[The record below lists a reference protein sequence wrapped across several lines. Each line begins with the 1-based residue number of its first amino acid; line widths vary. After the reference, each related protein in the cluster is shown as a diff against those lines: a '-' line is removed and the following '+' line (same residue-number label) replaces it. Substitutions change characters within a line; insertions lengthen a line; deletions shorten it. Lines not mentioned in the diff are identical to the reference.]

1 MTAQQHLDIV
11 LLQTKLNRPGVTRNL
26 VARPRLTKL
35 LDSGMEGPLTLVV
48 APAGFGKTTLV
59 SSWLQERN
67 NTRGAPIP
75 AAWLSLDEGDRERDL
90 LPRYFIGALRTIF
103 PDACPETLNL
113 LNTRDEAPVGLLSD
127 MLINELELLP
137 SRFIIVLD
145 DFYTLH
151 DQSVLEFLNE
161 FAQHWPRHMHMVIL
175 SRHNPPLPLASLRA
189 KGLLTEIRARELRFS
204 PDETSQYFNHVFAD
218 TPDESALSLL
228 QQQLEGWIAGLK
240 MITLSM
246 GDRYAPRALIS
257 ALREGDLYI
266 TDYLLDEVIHAQPPP
281 IQRFLLTTS
290 IADRFCA
297 PLCEALMDGSD
308 VECDVRACLDY
319 IDATEL
325 FVTPLDTHRQWY
337 RFHRMFRDLLRHRL
351 WIAMGTEQIKVLHGR
366 AADWYAAQ
374 GMPEQAIHHALE
386 GGDLERAARFM
397 TQGLCDALNSE
408 DWPTLERRLHLMPES
423 FIQTSPDLLI
433 IRAWIH
439 GIKYEY
445 DKLSPLIARIEASLD
460 ANDRSPRMLS
470 MRGQI
475 AVLKGHYHYYFNQY
489 EQAVNEC
496 RKGLALMPEEWR
508 YARGIAGLYLGLSL
522 YSTGR
527 TDDAETYLIEQYR
540 SFSRAKVDSTG
551 LRFLMGQAIKSVYAG
566 AYEITARTAQALL
579 RQGTQARLPL
589 FQGWG
594 HYFLGLV
601 DYEWNALETAG
612 RHFMDG
618 GDAVFGINQLIA
630 RNAMIGQA
638 LASQAC
644 GDSIAALETLDQLSQ
659 IDLQYHGREETDT
672 TSARARVM
680 LMQGNL
686 EAAGRWAD
694 LFVAPLAEQSLAI
707 QIERPHLTKARIL
720 VARNMGADV
729 QAAVGIL
736 DAVGEIAERTFNV
749 RVTIEILALRA
760 LAQLTQGD
768 SDAARATLIR
778 AAELARQ
785 GPFTRTFVDLG
796 PRMQKLL
803 YQIAGH
809 EPTKNT
815 VSRILAAFQGS
826 EATGAAGNHKA
837 GRPVG
842 FQTDAAIGPI
852 ESLTPREREVMALM
866 AEPISLK
873 VIAARMNISYA
884 TARRYTISIYNKFG
898 VHSRWEAVDSA
909 VQHGIIFPR

>member
-1 MTAQQHLDIV
+1 MAERQHLDIV

-59 SSWLQERN
+59 SSWLQERS
-67 NTRGAPIP
+67 NTSDAPIP
-75 AAWLSLDEGDRERDL
+75 AAWLSLDEGDREQDL

-113 LNTRDEAPVGLLSD
+113 LNTRDEVPAGLLSD

-151 DQSVLEFLNE
+151 DQSVLEFLND

-204 PDETSQYFNHVFAD
+204 SDETSQYFDHVFAS
-218 TPDESALSLL
+218 TPDEGALSLL

-257 ALREGDLYI
+257 ALREGDVYI
-266 TDYLLDEVIHAQPPP
+266 TDYLLDEVIHAQPPA

-297 PLCEALMDGSD
+297 SLCEALMDGSD

-319 IDATEL
+319 IDAAEL
-325 FVTPLDTHRQWY
+325 FVIPLDTHRQWY

-351 WIAMGTEQIKVLHGR
+351 WIAMGTEQIKLLHGR

-374 GMPEQAIHHALE
+374 NMPEQAIHHALE
-386 GGDLERAARFM
+386 GGNLEQAARFM
-397 TQGLCDALNSE
+397 TQGLRDILNSE
-408 DWPTLERRLHLMPES
+408 EWPTLERWLHLMPES

-439 GIKYEY
+439 GNKYEY
-445 DKLSPLIARIEASLD
+445 DKLGPLITQLEALPD
-460 ANDRSPRMLS
+460 GDDQSPRMLAI
-470 MRGQI
+470 RGQA
-475 AVLKGHYHYYFNQY
+475 AVLKGHYHYYFNRY
-489 EQAVNEC
+489 DQAVTEC
-496 RKGLALMPEEWR
+496 RKGLDLMPEEWR
-508 YARGIAGLYLGLSL
+508 YVRSIAGLYLGLSL

-527 TDDAETYLIEQYR
+527 ADSAEAYLAERYE
-540 SFSRAKVDSTG
+540 SFSRSKIDSIS
-551 LRFLMGQAIKSVYAG
+551 LRFLMGQTIKSVYAG
-566 AYEITARTAQALL
+566 AYETVERTAQVLL
-579 RQGTQARLPL
+579 RQGTQARISL

-594 HYFLGLV
+594 YYFLGLV
-601 DYEWNALETAG
+601 NYEWNAVETAR
-612 RHFMDG
+612 RHFTDG
-618 GDAVFGINQLIA
+618 GDAVFGLNPLVA

-638 LASQAC
+638 LASQAS
-644 GDSIAALETLDQLSQ
+644 GDSTAALETLDQLSRLDVQ
-659 IDLQYHGREETDT
+659 RHGREDADA

-707 QIERPHLTKARIL
+707 QMERPHLTKARIL
-720 VARNMGADV
+720 IARDMGADV
-729 QAAVGIL
+729 QTVVSIL
-736 DAVGEIAERTFNV
+736 DTVGEIAERTLNV

-768 SDAARATLIR
+768 SGAARATLIR
-778 AAELARQ
+778 AAELARY

-796 PRMQKLL
+796 PQMQKLL

-826 EATGAAGNHKA
+826 DAPGATVNHKV
-837 GRPVG
+837 GRPAG
-842 FQTDAAIGPI
+842 FQIDADDGPI

-909 VQHGIIFPR
+909 VQHGIISPR